1 MKKLVLCF
9 FCVLCLTG
17 LLLSSVQAKEIR
29 IGVVDIEGII
39 NNSPD
44 YKRLEG
50 SLKKKSEELG
60 RPLQQREQEL
70 GGQIQE
76 FQKQAQ
82 SGIIKE
88 EARKR
93 KESELQQKVEAIQKS
108 RDTAAKSFQEYYQQA
123 MKPLMEKMNKA
134 VAQVA
139 EQENLDIV
147 FPKAGTYVRDKSLD
161 VTEKVRAA
169 FK

>member
-1 MKKLVLCF
+1 MKKLALCL
-9 FCVLCLTG
+9 FCVVCITG
-17 LLLSSVQAKEIR
+17 LLLTSVPAKELR
-29 IGVVDIEGII
+29 IGVVDIENIV

-44 YKRLEG
+44 YKRIEG

-70 GGQIQE
+70 GQQIQE

-82 SGIIKE
+82 AGIIKD

-93 KESELQQKVEAIQKS
+93 KETEFQQKIQEIQKS
-108 RDTAAKSFQEYYQQA
+108 KDSAAQNFQTYYQQA

-134 VAQVA
+134 VSQVA
-139 EQENLDIV
+139 EENNLDII

-161 VTEKVRAA
+161 VTEKVRAL

>member
-1 MKKLVLCF
+1 MKKLALCL
-9 FCVLCLTG
+9 FCVLCITG
-17 LLLSSVQAKEIR
+17 LLLTSVSAKELR
-29 IGVVDIEGII
+29 IGVVDIENII

-44 YKRLEG
+44 YKRIEG

-70 GGQIQE
+70 GQQIQE

-82 SGIIKE
+82 AGIIKD

-93 KESELQQKVEAIQKS
+93 KESEFQQKIQAIQKS
-108 RDTAAKSFQEYYQQA
+108 RDTAAKSFQDYYQQA

-139 EQENLDIV
+139 EESNLDIV

-161 VTEKVRAA
+161 VTEKVRAV

>member
-1 MKKLVLCF
+1 MKKWVLCV
-9 FCVLCLTG
+9 CCACCITG
-17 LLLSSVQAKEIR
+17 LLLTSVGAKELR
-29 IGVVDIEGII
+29 IGVVDVENII

-44 YKRLEG
+44 YKRIEG

-60 RPLQQREQEL
+60 KPLQQREQEL
-70 GGQIQE
+70 GQQVQE

-82 SGIIKE
+82 AGIIKE
-88 EARKR
+88 DVRKQ
-93 KESELQQKVEAIQKS
+93 KESEFQKKFQEIQKS
-108 RDTAAKSFQEYYQQA
+108 KDTATKSFQEYYQQT

-134 VAQVA
+134 VEQVA
-139 EQENLDIV
+139 NENNLDIV

-161 VTEKVRAA
+161 ITDKVREK

>member
-1 MKKLVLCF
+1 MNKLACCLLC
-9 FCVLCLTG
+9 VVVIIG
-17 LLLSSVQAKEIR
+17 LLLTSVAAKELR
-29 IGVVDIEGII
+29 IGVVDIESII
-39 NNSPD
+39 NNSPE
-44 YKRLEG
+44 YKRIEG

-70 GGQIQE
+70 GQQIQE

-82 SGIIKE
+82 AGIIKD

-93 KESELQQKVEAIQKS
+93 KESEFQQKIDAIQKS

-134 VAQVA
+134 VALVA
-139 EQENLDIV
+139 EQENLDII

>member
-1 MKKLVLCF
+1 MKKLALCF
-9 FCVLCLTG
+9 LCVFCITG
-17 LLLSSVQAKEIR
+17 LLLTSVQAKELH
-29 IGVVDIEGII
+29 IGVVDIESII

-44 YKRLEG
+44 YKRIEG

-70 GGQIQE
+70 GQQIQE

-82 SGIIKE
+82 AGIIKDDV
-88 EARKR
+88 RKR
-93 KESELQQKVEAIQKS
+93 KETEFQHKLEEIQKS
-108 RDTAAKSFQEYYQQA
+108 KDSAAKSFQTYYQEA

-139 EQENLDIV
+139 EENNLDII

-161 VTEKVRAA
+161 VTEKVRAL

>member
-1 MKKLVLCF
+1 MKRVAFCF
-9 FCVLCLTG
+9 FCVLIITG
-17 LLLSSVQAKEIR
+17 LMLTSVPAKELR
-29 IGVVDIEGII
+29 LGVVDIENII
-39 NNSPD
+39 NNSPE
-44 YKRLEG
+44 YKRIEG

-70 GGQIQE
+70 GQQIAE

-82 SGIIKE
+82 SGIIKDE
-88 EARKR
+88 VKKR
-93 KESELQQKVEAIQKS
+93 KETEFQQKIEDIQKS
-108 RDTAAKSFQEYYQQA
+108 KDTAAKSFQDYYQQA

-139 EQENLDIV
+139 EENNLDII

-161 VTEKVRAA
+161 VTEKVRER

>member
-1 MKKLVLCF
+1 MKKLALCV
-9 FCVLCLTG
+9 FCVLCITG
-17 LLLSSVQAKEIR
+17 LLLTSVPAKELR
-29 IGVVDIEGII
+29 IGVVDIENII

-44 YKRLEG
+44 YKHIEG

-70 GGQIQE
+70 GQQIQD

-82 SGIIKE
+82 AGIIKDE
-88 EARKR
+88 VKKR
-93 KESELQQKVEAIQKS
+93 KESEFQQKIQAIQKS
-108 RDTAAKSFQEYYQQA
+108 RDTAAKSFQSYYQQA

-139 EQENLDIV
+139 EENNLDII